1 MKFKLI
7 ILLMILVFFSM
18 TACNDTNRIGD
29 SLDQDGIVHYE
40 LTEDEKILLRSLG
53 LENKSKIIKFQGPQE
68 AITLNIKIY
77 NLDSSNAWKLIGGSG
92 ISIGKEREPSDVLRG
107 NFSMVL
113 KDNYKIDCYINS
125 DGQAYFQTD
134 EIFLEKEIL
143 ASQVLF
149 INEFTAIDLEKE
161 IPIALM
167 VYNSE
172 SYLPTL
178 SLDYYFE
185 PEKLKDFELVQVVTL
200 SFSKKEF

>member
-1 MKFKLI
+1 
-7 ILLMILVFFSM
+7 MILVFFST
-18 TACNDTNRIGD
+18 TACNDSNRIGD
-29 SLDQDGIVHYE
+29 SLDKDGLVDYDLKENEKE
-40 LTEDEKILLRSLG
+40 LLQSLG
-53 LENKSKIIKFQGPQE
+53 LDKKSKLIKFQGPQE
-68 AITLNIKIY
+68 AITLNVKIY
-77 NLDSSNAWKLIGGSG
+77 SLDPSHTWQPIGGSG
-92 ISIGKEREPSDVLRG
+92 MSIGKEREPSDILRG

-113 KDNYKIDCYINS
+113 KDNYEINCYINS
-125 DGQAYFQTD
+125 DGQANFQTD

-149 INEFTAIDLEKE
+149 LNEFTAIELEKE
-161 IPIALM
+161 IPVALM

-200 SFSKKEF
+200 SFSKNEF